1 MYHWNVDER
10 LRIGDIATRSGVTR
24 DAIRFYE
31 RSGLLEKPV
40 RTRSQHRVY
49 GAKALER
56 IRLVRQLQ
64 NCGLTIG
71 DIKEILFLQDA
82 GDPGASK
89 RLMEVLRR
97 RLEFLEDRIASM
109 ETCRSHLIEMM
120 REVAAARTRGFDA
133 LETLPAP
140 QSAVAPF
147 RFGRRKG

>member
-1 MYHWNVDER
+1 MNER
-10 LRIGDIATRSGVTR
+10 FRIGDIATRSGVTR

-40 RTRSQHRVY
+40 RTSSHHRVY
-49 GAKALER
+49 GANAVER

-82 GDPGASK
+82 GGAAASK
-89 RLMEVLRR
+89 GLMEVLRR
-97 RLEFLEDRIASM
+97 RLVFLEDRIASM

-120 REVAAARTRGFDA
+120 REVAGARTRGFDV
-133 LETLPAP
+133 LGTLPDP
-140 QSAVAPF
+140 LPVAPF
-147 RFGRRKG
+147 RFGRLKR

>member
-1 MYHWNVDER
+1 MNER

-40 RTRSQHRVY
+40 RTSSHHRLY
-49 GAKALER
+49 GVNVIER

-64 NCGLTIG
+64 HCGLTIG

-82 GDPGASK
+82 GGHAASK

-109 ETCRSHLIEMM
+109 ETCRSHLIEIM
-120 REVAAARTRGFDA
+120 RDVAAARTRGFDV
-133 LETLPAP
+133 LETLPDP
-140 QSAVAPF
+140 LSAAAPF
-147 RFGRRKG
+147 RFGRRKV

>member
-1 MYHWNVDER
+1 VNER

-40 RTRSQHRVY
+40 RTSSQHRVY
-49 GAKALER
+49 GASAVER

-82 GDPGASK
+82 GDHAASK

-97 RLEFLEDRIASM
+97 RLVFLEDRIASM

-120 REVAAARTRGFDA
+120 REVAAARTRGFDV
-133 LETLPAP
+133 LETLPTPLTA
-140 QSAVAPF
+140 APF
-147 RFGRRKG
+147 RFGRRKP

>member
-1 MYHWNVDER
+1 
-10 LRIGDIATRSGVTR
+10 VTR

-40 RTRSQHRVY
+40 RTSSQHRLY
-49 GAKALER
+49 GTNAVER

-82 GDPGASK
+82 GDHVASK

-97 RLEFLEDRIASM
+97 RLVFLEDRIASM
-109 ETCRSHLIEMM
+109 ETCRSHLIDMM
-120 REVAAARTRGFDA
+120 REVAAARTRGFDV
-133 LETLPAP
+133 LGTLPAP
-140 QSAVAPF
+140 LAAAPF
-147 RFGRRKG
+147 GFGRRKR